1 VAEQLV
7 NNDQVLQ
14 NVDADVLRARDA
26 QPGKMTGVPEHQP
39 RRPSDRLLRKQQ
51 QTRRQ
56 LITAASTV
64 IAEKGVEGLRLRDVT
79 DLADVGFGSFYRHFS
94 SKEQLVDAVVID
106 LMSSIARELVA
117 HVAEMD
123 DPAEAASAAHRWF
136 VRNASVD
143 QETARLIVHLDQ
155 ADVLFQEMITPYAR
169 QMLQTG
175 IDTGRFRNF
184 DVTTTLAYVVGA
196 TMAVTRGVL
205 EGRLDP
211 DAETASAE
219 VLLAALGLDEEQAR
233 EIAHRPLAAISLQ

>member
-1 VAEQLV
+1 
-7 NNDQVLQ
+7 
-14 NVDADVLRARDA
+14 
-26 QPGKMTGVPEHQP
+26 MTGVPGHQT
-39 RRPSDRLLRKQQ
+39 RHPSDRLLRKQQ

-79 DLADVGFGSFYRHFS
+79 DLADVGFGSFYSHFS
-94 SKEQLVDAVVID
+94 SKEQLVEAVVID
-106 LMSSIARELVA
+106 LMSSIARELIA
-117 HVAEMD
+117 HVNELD

-143 QETARLIVHLDQ
+143 QETARLIVHLDR

-169 QMLQTG
+169 EMLQTG
-175 IDTGRFRNF
+175 IDSGRFRNF
-184 DVTTTLAYVVGA
+184 DVTTTLTYVVGA

-205 EGRLDP
+205 EGRLGP

-219 VLLAALGLDEEQAR
+219 VLLVALGLDEEQAKD
-233 EIAHRPLAAISLQ
+233 IARRTLAPISSVRAPAPKRIPRATHRKPR

>member
-1 VAEQLV
+1 MA
-7 NNDQVLQ
+7 
-14 NVDADVLRARDA
+14 
-26 QPGKMTGVPEHQP
+26 
-39 RRPSDRLLRKQQ
+39 
-51 QTRRQ
+51 
-56 LITAASTV
+56 AASTV

-106 LMSSIARELVA
+106 LMSSIARQLVV

-136 VRNASVD
+136 VRNAFVD
-143 QETARLIVHLDQ
+143 QETARLIVHLDR

-169 QMLQTG
+169 EMLQTG
-175 IDTGRFRNF
+175 IDSGRFRNL

-205 EGRLDP
+205 EGRLGP
-211 DAETASAE
+211 DAETTSAE
-219 VLLAALGLDEEQAR
+219 VLLGALGLDEEQAR
-233 EIAHRPLAAISLQ
+233 DVAHRTLAPISHHESGHEITRP